1 MLLAK
6 HIDLISD
13 YRLHALNA
21 LQRLRTIVMYDIE
34 QVDHTIEQDQ
44 AAQTKDSFKTLKLN
58 LLHNLDDE
66 ITALSQE
73 PAVGLSSMNQD
84 AANSAK

>member
-1 MLLAK
+1 MS
-6 HIDLISD
+6 ISD

-21 LQRLRTIVMYDIE
+21 LQRLRAIVMYDIE
-34 QVDHTIEQDQ
+34 QVDYTNEQDQ
-44 AAQTKDSFKTLKLN
+44 ATQTVDAFKTLKLN

-66 ITALSQE
+66 IAALSQE
-73 PAVGLSSMNQD
+73 PAVGLSAMNQD